1 MKLVEIDKIDG
12 QFNGVVVDQVFIN
25 PLSIVA
31 IWTGAGAGKQREP
44 KLTYI
49 GLLAAIGTPGSSNAN
64 TFIVTE
70 RSLDEVRKTINKG
83 LR

>member
-1 MKLVEIDKIDG
+1 MKLVEIDKING
-12 QFNGVVVDQVFIN
+12 QVNGVVVDKVFIN

-31 IWTGAGAGKQREP
+31 IWTGPVPENREP

-49 GLLAAIGTPGSSNAN
+49 GLLATMGTPGTSNGN

-70 RSLDEVRKTINKG
+70 RSLDEVRKRINKG